1 MRTLRPVTVDPST
14 EPSISAPS
22 VSSALPPPPAPPGG
36 TKTAKGTA
44 KGTTKGAAKA
54 SRSKDAT
61 NWVQARQVQ
70 RVVTRVDPWSM
81 LRIALSF
88 ALCLWLII
96 VVASIVIW
104 QIAVVTGSIGKIEN
118 FLAQLLAEGSFSING
133 LTMLEG
139 AAVSGLV
146 LFVTG
151 AVMAMIISILFNLV
165 AGVFGGIRFTV
176 VELETARPS
185 TDEA

>member
-1 MRTLRPVTVDPST
+1 MRTLRPVTVDPTT
-14 EPSISAPS
+14 EPEISAPS
-22 VSSALPPPPAPPGG
+22 VSSTPLPPPPVVANAAGAP
-36 TKTAKGTA
+36 T
-44 KGTTKGAAKA
+44 A
-54 SRSKDAT
+54 SRSTKGSRAET
-61 NWVQARQVQ
+61 SWVRARQVQ

-96 VVASIVIW
+96 VVASLVIW
-104 QIAVVTGSIGKIEN
+104 QIAVATGSIGKVEN

-133 LTMLEG
+133 VTMLEG

-151 AVMAMIISILFNLV
+151 AVMAVIISILFNLV

>member
-36 TKTAKGTA
+36 TKSP
-44 KGTTKGAAKA
+44 KGTTTGTAKA